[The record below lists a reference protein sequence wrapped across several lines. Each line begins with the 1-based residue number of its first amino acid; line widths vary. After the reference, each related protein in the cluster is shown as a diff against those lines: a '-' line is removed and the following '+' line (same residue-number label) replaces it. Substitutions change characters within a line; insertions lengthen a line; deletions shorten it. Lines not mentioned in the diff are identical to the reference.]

1 MKTTITMM
9 AALLGVMGVA
19 KTVVHVPTIP
29 TKTYTGEYQRADV
42 PESELYEI
50 TYNEQQMA
58 AGEYEV
64 ELQLTDPANYTWPDT
79 DDDWVVVPFHI
90 CQAMNSWTTPPSIE
104 GWTYGETANAPIAV
118 AQFGNVKVRY
128 DGTAKDGTVL
138 SDATSVTKAG
148 DYEAVFTVAGNANY
162 TGLTNRVPFSVA
174 KAGVSGGGGSGWSVS
189 MNVSGYEGAYDGE
202 EHSITVEITG
212 DEASSF
218 SVTYALSVSGPFS
231 AAKPMFTNVCSEA
244 VWYVLSSPNYA
255 TVTNSATVTI
265 KARSVTL
272 TSANVSK
279 QYDGTPLVLT
289 AADITSSGIV
299 AGESF
304 TYSDFSS
311 RTEVGQGPAT
321 FSYAA
326 GPDTSLA
333 NYSVECFPGTLT
345 VTKATAGGGSGG
357 GDEPGGGEVPQ
368 GGESKFDA
376 TAVYDGEGHTIDT
389 NALTAAF
396 GAAVIGEFA
405 VAYAADD
412 GSGNGGR
419 GAPALPWGTVPVYTN
434 VGEYIVWYRVTNPN
448 YNDFIH
454 AAKVSITNRPVTVTS
469 ADDSWT
475 YDEQP
480 HSSATVTTEGFVSG
494 EGIVANN
501 FATITD
507 VGSEA
512 NSFDYSFA
520 DGTLAGNYL
529 VTCVTGT
536 LTIVA
541 ADMGGWTDDAKWSVT
556 LSGDGAKYDGT
567 DKTCAVT
574 ALAYDGFAVPT
585 FTVTGNTATDAGDYT
600 LTVTGTGNFSG
611 SYTFPWSIAKRM
623 VTLTSGSD
631 SKVFDGAALVKHE
644 VAVSGD
650 GFASGE
656 GASYNFTGSQTDV
669 GTSENSFTYTLNGGT
684 KAGNYDITIANG
696 TLTVTKATYDMSGVQ
711 WDYAGEFAYDRT
723 EKTVTVTGTLPSG
736 VSVASYTGNKATLPG
751 TYTAHVVFNYDTT
764 NYNEPTLDDLSWKIK
779 SAEETT
785 LRKIFDE
792 PPAIITP
799 DGDGWKV
806 TLTGDMTGPID
817 IPDNLGH
824 VTIDLNGYKIT
835 GPDGAVGSETAP
847 GGDGTPAIRIVP
859 SGSDDGAV
867 TRISLVTSGGN
878 SLVKGGDGGSGN
890 PGGNGAPA
898 IKVLAG
904 TRDGVL
910 IDVGAGVTVQGGV
923 GGKGLG
929 GGDDG
934 DDGVPIDGEIGDVQ
948 GTLIRAR
955 VTPPVIAAKEY
966 TGSAQVA
973 DVPASPRWSTVFNE
987 GGTAVA
993 TYIVALELTD
1003 PVRYKWT
1010 DTDNA
1015 TLYLSFNITRATI
1028 DISAVGWNYS
1038 EPLPYTAYPQEVM
1051 LTNLPAGVTATYTGN
1066 KATET
1071 GTYTAH
1077 ATLNYNTD
1085 NFVVAAVPDCV
1096 WTIKPAV
1103 PIDGGNTDSLGGS
1116 TINYSGIYDGE
1127 AHGISVIL
1135 RDPRPAGACV
1145 RYSRSKNGPYTDENP
1160 LFTDVCRE
1168 TVWYLV
1174 TADHYEALTNSATVT
1189 IDPKPFTAG
1198 LVKHKGLKE
1207 IVENGASKIVPTFV
1221 IEDNWPCKVE
1231 ERDWELVDWTPR
1243 VAGGGTA
1250 VLCGRNNYTGQVTVE
1265 IGNEMTVLFDAV
1277 YGADRETLRVFTT
1290 QEPGKPYVF
1299 PTEPSY
1305 HGHAFR
1311 GWFTAKTGGEQVAPG
1326 TIVSLADPDTL
1337 YAHWTVK
1344 TFHMSYELNGG
1355 TGDIEDF
1362 DAEYGS
1368 AFGAMPMPKKPG
1380 YMFDGWWTTAD
1391 FQNGTK
1397 VSEGD
1402 GVPFRDT
1409 TLFAKWERRR
1419 LWYHDTAFHL
1429 EKAETWN
1436 GYVVDPAA
1444 GDVVAGTIQVKAGK
1458 PNKKTGLSKLTVTVQ
1473 LSGGKKKK
1481 LKGSTFDGTFTG
1493 DLDGRALY
1501 IKLGYSSLSGTFGG
1515 YALDGTRNV
1524 FTAKDAD
1531 SKIVAARALNRWQG
1545 TYVVA
1550 WPGVAGWN
1558 GLSLEV
1564 KTKGKVKASGTLA
1577 DGTRVSATTQLLVGE
1592 RESAIALSW
1601 TKKTASVA
1609 CLVWLCEDG
1618 TLECANLP
1626 GGVSALIANARSGAY
1641 LQAGAK
1647 LHIGMAS
1654 LSAVVPG
1661 LQENLLPDGM
1671 EVRMNGT
1678 KFDVDKAGRISVK
1691 NGAIDLSKAGTNPS
1705 GLKLNYKVK
1714 DCTFKGSFNGYVLSG
1729 GKLKKVRVQVSG
1741 VVLGRVGYG
1750 TATVKK
1756 VGSVPVTISP

>member
-1 MKTTITMM
+1 MSLTSGSASKVYDGSPVLCGDVIIAGDGFIDGEGANYNFTGSQTSVGSSENTF
-9 AALLGVMGVA
+9 
-19 KTVVHVPTIP
+19 
-29 TKTYTGEYQRADV
+29 TYT
-42 PESELYEI
+42 L
-50 TYNEQQMA
+50 NE
-58 AGEYEV
+58 GTKV
-64 ELQLTDPANYTWPDT
+64 GNY
-79 DDDWVVVPFHI
+79 
-90 CQAMNSWTTPPSIE
+90 
-104 GWTYGETANAPIAV
+104 
-118 AQFGNVKVRY
+118 
-128 DGTAKDGTVL
+128 
-138 SDATSVTKAG
+138 
-148 DYEAVFTVAGNANY
+148 
-162 TGLTNRVPFSVA
+162 
-174 KAGVSGGGGSGWSVS
+174 
-189 MNVSGYEGAYDGE
+189 
-202 EHSITVEITG
+202 
-212 DEASSF
+212 
-218 SVTYALSVSGPFS
+218 
-231 AAKPMFTNVCSEA
+231 
-244 VWYVLSSPNYA
+244 
-255 TVTNSATVTI
+255 
-265 KARSVTL
+265 
-272 TSANVSK
+272 
-279 QYDGTPLVLT
+279 
-289 AADITSSGIV
+289 DITTV
-299 AGESF
+299 
-304 TYSDFSS
+304 
-311 RTEVGQGPAT
+311 
-321 FSYAA
+321 
-326 GPDTSLA
+326 
-333 NYSVECFPGTLT
+333 NGTLA
-345 VTKATAGGGSGG
+345 VTKATVGPGGGGSGG
-357 GDEPGGGEVPQ
+357 GDEPGGGEVPY
-368 GGESKFDA
+368 GGESKFDT
-376 TAVYDGEGHTIDT
+376 TAMYDGEGHTIDT

-396 GAAVIGEFA
+396 GAAMIGEST
-405 VAYAADD
+405 VAYATDD
-412 GSGNGGR
+412 GSGANGGP
-419 GAPALPWGTVPVYTN
+419 GVPALPWLAEVPAYTN
-434 VGEYIVWYRVTNPN
+434 AGEYIVWYRVTNPN

-454 AAKVSITNRPVTVTS
+454 VAKVSIT
-469 ADDSWT
+469 
-475 YDEQP
+475 
-480 HSSATVTTEGFVSG
+480 
-494 EGIVANN
+494 
-501 FATITD
+501 
-507 VGSEA
+507 
-512 NSFDYSFA
+512 
-520 DGTLAGNYL
+520 
-529 VTCVTGT
+529 
-536 LTIVA
+536 
-541 ADMGGWTDDAKWSVT
+541 
-556 LSGDGAKYDGT
+556 
-567 DKTCAVT
+567 KT
-574 ALAYDGFAVPT
+574 
-585 FTVTGNTATDAGDYT
+585 
-600 LTVTGTGNFSG
+600 
-611 SYTFPWSIAKRM
+611 
-623 VTLTSGSD
+623 
-631 SKVFDGAALVKHE
+631 
-644 VAVSGD
+644 
-650 GFASGE
+650 
-656 GASYNFTGSQTDV
+656 
-669 GTSENSFTYTLNGGT
+669 
-684 KAGNYDITIANG
+684 
-696 TLTVTKATYDMSGVQ
+696 TYDMSGVQ
-711 WDYAGEFAYDRT
+711 WDYAGEFAYDGT
-723 EKTVTVTGTLPSG
+723 EKTVIVTGTLPSG
-736 VSVASYTGNKATLPG
+736 VSVASYTGNKAMLPG
-751 TYTAHVVFNYDTT
+751 TYTAHVIFNYDTT
-764 NYNEPTLDDLSWKIK
+764 NYNELTLDDLSWKIM

-859 SGSDDGAV
+859 SGSDDGDV

-898 IKVLAG
+898 IKVLDG

-910 IDVGAGVTVQGGV
+910 IDVDAGVTVQGGV

-934 DDGVPIDGEIGDVQ
+934 DDGVSIDGEIGDVQ

-993 TYIVALELTD
+993 TYVVALELTD
-1003 PVRYKWT
+1003 PVRYKWA
-1010 DTDNA
+1010 DMDNA
-1015 TLYLSFNITRATI
+1015 TLYLSFSITRATI

-1038 EPLPYTAYPQEVM
+1038 EPLPYTAYPQEVV

-1077 ATLNYNTD
+1077 ATLSYNTD
-1085 NFVVAAVPDCV
+1085 NFVAAAVPDCV
-1096 WTIKPAV
+1096 WSIKPAV

-1116 TINYSGIYDGE
+1116 TINYSGTYDGE

-1145 RYSRSKNGPYTDENP
+1145 RYSLSKNGPYTDENP

-1174 TADHYEALTNSATVT
+1174 TTDQYETLTNSATVT

-1198 LVKHKGLKE
+1198 LVKHKALKE
-1207 IVENGASKIVPTFV
+1207 VVEGGASKIVPTFV
-1221 IEDNWPCKVE
+1221 IEDSWPCKVE

-1243 VAGGGTA
+1243 GAGGGTA

-1277 YGADRETLRVFTT
+1277 YGADRESLRVVTT

-1305 HGHAFR
+1305 HGHAFL
-1311 GWFTAKTGGEQVAPG
+1311 GWFTAKTGGEQVALG

-1409 TLFAKWERRR
+1409 TFFAKWERRR

-1429 EKAETWN
+1429 KKAETWN

-1481 LKGSTFDGTFTG
+1481 LNGSTFDGTFTG
-1493 DLDGRALY
+1493 DLDGRVLY
-1501 IKLGYSSLSGTFGG
+1501 IRLGYSSLSGTFGG

-1564 KTKGKVKASGTLA
+1564 KAKGKVKVSGTLA
-1577 DGTRVSATTQLLVGE
+1577 DGTKVSTKAQLLVGE
-1592 RESAIALSW
+1592 RECAIAVSW

-1641 LQAGAK
+1641 LQTGAK
-1647 LHIGMAS
+1647 LHIDTAS

-1671 EVRMNGT
+1671 EVRINGT

-1705 GLKLNYKVK
+1705 GLKLNYKVR

-1729 GKLKKVRVQVSG
+1729 DKLKKVRVQVSG

>member
-494 EGIVANN
+494 EGIVAN
-501 FATITD
+501 
-507 VGSEA
+507 
-512 NSFDYSFA
+512 
-520 DGTLAGNYL
+520 L

-824 VTIDLNGYKIT
+824 VTIDLNGHTLTASDSTYGILL
-835 GPDGAVGSETAP
+835 GRNGSESSHITFAIIDTSNEK
-847 GGDGTPAIRIVP
+847 GGKFDAASAATCIQAQGNYCDITVGEGVEIDGCVAILTENQTLTVDGT
-859 SGSDDGAV
+859 
-867 TRISLVTSGGN
+867 
-878 SLVKGGDGGSGN
+878 
-890 PGGNGAPA
+890 
-898 IKVLAG
+898 
-904 TRDGVL
+904 
-910 IDVGAGVTVQGGV
+910 
-923 GGKGLG
+923 
-929 GGDDG
+929 
-934 DDGVPIDGEIGDVQ
+934 E
-948 GTLIRAR
+948 
-955 VTPPVIAAKEY
+955 
-966 TGSAQVA
+966 
-973 DVPASPRWSTVFNE
+973 
-987 GGTAVA
+987 
-993 TYIVALELTD
+993 
-1003 PVRYKWT
+1003 
-1010 DTDNA
+1010 
-1015 TLYLSFNITRATI
+1015 
-1028 DISAVGWNYS
+1028 
-1038 EPLPYTAYPQEVM
+1038 
-1051 LTNLPAGVTATYTGN
+1051 
-1066 KATET
+1066 
-1071 GTYTAH
+1071 
-1077 ATLNYNTD
+1077 
-1085 NFVVAAVPDCV
+1085 
-1096 WTIKPAV
+1096 
-1103 PIDGGNTDSLGGS
+1103 
-1116 TINYSGIYDGE
+1116 YSG
-1127 AHGISVIL
+1127 
-1135 RDPRPAGACV
+1135 CV
-1145 RYSRSKNGPYTDENP
+1145 
-1160 LFTDVCRE
+1160 L
-1168 TVWYLV
+1168 
-1174 TADHYEALTNSATVT
+1174 TA
-1189 IDPKPFTAG
+1189 
-1198 LVKHKGLKE
+1198 
-1207 IVENGASKIVPTFV
+1207 
-1221 IEDNWPCKVE
+1221 
-1231 ERDWELVDWTPR
+1231 
-1243 VAGGGTA
+1243 
-1250 VLCGRNNYTGQVTVE
+1250 
-1265 IGNEMTVLFDAV
+1265 
-1277 YGADRETLRVFTT
+1277 
-1290 QEPGKPYVF
+1290 
-1299 PTEPSY
+1299 
-1305 HGHAFR
+1305 
-1311 GWFTAKTGGEQVAPG
+1311 
-1326 TIVSLADPDTL
+1326 
-1337 YAHWTVK
+1337 
-1344 TFHMSYELNGG
+1344 
-1355 TGDIEDF
+1355 EDF
-1362 DAEYGS
+1362 
-1368 AFGAMPMPKKPG
+1368 
-1380 YMFDGWWTTAD
+1380 
-1391 FQNGTK
+1391 
-1397 VSEGD
+1397 
-1402 GVPFRDT
+1402 
-1409 TLFAKWERRR
+1409 
-1419 LWYHDTAFHL
+1419 
-1429 EKAETWN
+1429 
-1436 GYVVDPAA
+1436 
-1444 GDVVAGTIQVKAGK
+1444 
-1458 PNKKTGLSKLTVTVQ
+1458 
-1473 LSGGKKKK
+1473 
-1481 LKGSTFDGTFTG
+1481 
-1493 DLDGRALY
+1493 
-1501 IKLGYSSLSGTFGG
+1501 
-1515 YALDGTRNV
+1515 
-1524 FTAKDAD
+1524 
-1531 SKIVAARALNRWQG
+1531 
-1545 TYVVA
+1545 
-1550 WPGVAGWN
+1550 
-1558 GLSLEV
+1558 
-1564 KTKGKVKASGTLA
+1564 
-1577 DGTRVSATTQLLVGE
+1577 
-1592 RESAIALSW
+1592 
-1601 TKKTASVA
+1601 
-1609 CLVWLCEDG
+1609 
-1618 TLECANLP
+1618 
-1626 GGVSALIANARSGAY
+1626 
-1641 LQAGAK
+1641 
-1647 LHIGMAS
+1647 
-1654 LSAVVPG
+1654 
-1661 LQENLLPDGM
+1661 
-1671 EVRMNGT
+1671 
-1678 KFDVDKAGRISVK
+1678 
-1691 NGAIDLSKAGTNPS
+1691 
-1705 GLKLNYKVK
+1705 
-1714 DCTFKGSFNGYVLSG
+1714 
-1729 GKLKKVRVQVSG
+1729 
-1741 VVLGRVGYG
+1741 
-1750 TATVKK
+1750 
-1756 VGSVPVTISP
+1756 

>member
-1 MKTTITMM
+1 M
-9 AALLGVMGVA
+9 
-19 KTVVHVPTIP
+19 
-29 TKTYTGEYQRADV
+29 
-42 PESELYEI
+42 
-50 TYNEQQMA
+50 
-58 AGEYEV
+58 
-64 ELQLTDPANYTWPDT
+64 
-79 DDDWVVVPFHI
+79 
-90 CQAMNSWTTPPSIE
+90 
-104 GWTYGETANAPIAV
+104 
-118 AQFGNVKVRY
+118 
-128 DGTAKDGTVL
+128 
-138 SDATSVTKAG
+138 
-148 DYEAVFTVAGNANY
+148 
-162 TGLTNRVPFSVA
+162 
-174 KAGVSGGGGSGWSVS
+174 
-189 MNVSGYEGAYDGE
+189 
-202 EHSITVEITG
+202 
-212 DEASSF
+212 
-218 SVTYALSVSGPFS
+218 
-231 AAKPMFTNVCSEA
+231 
-244 VWYVLSSPNYA
+244 
-255 TVTNSATVTI
+255 
-265 KARSVTL
+265 
-272 TSANVSK
+272 
-279 QYDGTPLVLT
+279 
-289 AADITSSGIV
+289 
-299 AGESF
+299 
-304 TYSDFSS
+304 
-311 RTEVGQGPAT
+311 
-321 FSYAA
+321 
-326 GPDTSLA
+326 
-333 NYSVECFPGTLT
+333 
-345 VTKATAGGGSGG
+345 
-357 GDEPGGGEVPQ
+357 
-368 GGESKFDA
+368 
-376 TAVYDGEGHTIDT
+376 
-389 NALTAAF
+389 
-396 GAAVIGEFA
+396 
-405 VAYAADD
+405 
-412 GSGNGGR
+412 
-419 GAPALPWGTVPVYTN
+419 
-434 VGEYIVWYRVTNPN
+434 
-448 YNDFIH
+448 
-454 AAKVSITNRPVTVTS
+454 
-469 ADDSWT
+469 
-475 YDEQP
+475 
-480 HSSATVTTEGFVSG
+480 
-494 EGIVANN
+494 
-501 FATITD
+501 
-507 VGSEA
+507 A

-536 LTIVA
+536 LTIAAADMGGWTDDAKWSVTLSGDGAKYDGTEKTCAVTALAYDGFAVPTFTVAGNTATDAGDYTLTVTGTGNFSGSHTFPWSIAKRAVTLTSESDSKVFDGAALTKHEVAVGGDGFASGEGASYNFTGSQTDVGTSENTFTYTLNDGTKAGNYDITTVNGTLSVTKATAGGGTGGGDEPGGGEVPMGGESKFDATAMYDGEGHTIDTNALAAAFGAAMIGEFSVGYAADDGSGNGGRGAPALPWGPVPVYTNVGEYIVWYRVSNPNYEDFVHAAKVSITNRPVTVTSADGSWTYDGQAHSSATVTTEGFVSGEGIVANNFATITGVGSVANSFDYSFADGTLAGNYLVTCVTGTLTIAA

-611 SYTFPWSIAKRM
+611 SHTFPWSIVKRA

-644 VAVSGD
+644 VSVSGD
-650 GFASGE
+650 GFASGD
-656 GASYNFTGSQTDV
+656 GAGYNFTGSQTV
-669 GTSENSFTYTLNGGT
+669 AGASENTFTYTLNDGT
-684 KAGNYDITIANG
+684 KAGNYDITTVNG

-711 WDYAGEFAYDRT
+711 WDYAGEFAYDGT

-736 VSVASYTGNKATLPG
+736 VFVASYTGNEATLPG

-764 NYNEPTLDDLSWKIK
+764 NYNEPTLDDLSWKIM

-824 VTIDLNGYKIT
+824 VTIDLDGYKIT
-835 GPDGAVGSETAP
+835 GPDGSVGSETAP

-878 SLVKGGDGGSGN
+878 SLVEGGDGGSGN

-898 IKVLAG
+898 IKVLDG

-910 IDVGAGVTVQGGV
+910 IDVGADVTVQGGV

-1003 PVRYKWT
+1003 PVRYKWA

-1015 TLYLSFNITRATI
+1015 TLYLSFNITKAAI

-1038 EPLPYTAYPQEVM
+1038 EPLPYTAYPQEIV
-1051 LTNLPAGVTATYTGN
+1051 LTNLPAGVTATYSGN

-1116 TINYSGIYDGE
+1116 TINYSGTYDGE

-1207 IVENGASKIVPTFV
+1207 VVENGVSTIVPTFV
-1221 IEDNWPCKVE
+1221 IEDSWPCKVE
-1231 ERDWELVDWTPR
+1231 ERDWELLDWTPR

-1299 PTEPSY
+1299 PTEPIY
-1305 HGHAFR
+1305 HGHAFL
-1311 GWFTAKTGGEQVAPG
+1311 GWFTDREGGMQIVPG

-1337 YAHWTVK
+1337 YARWTVK

-1368 AFGAMPMPKKPG
+1368 AFGTMPIPKKPG

-1458 PNKKTGLSKLTVTVQ
+1458 PNKKTGLSKLNVTVQ

-1501 IKLGYSSLSGTFGG
+1501 IRLGYSSLSGTFGG

-1550 WPGVAGWN
+1550 WPGVSGWN

-1577 DGTRVSATTQLLVGE
+1577 DGTKVSATTQLLVGE
-1592 RESAIALSW
+1592 RECAIAVSW

-1618 TLECANLP
+1618 TVECANLP

-1641 LQAGAK
+1641 LQTGAK
-1647 LHIGMAS
+1647 LHVDTAS
-1654 LSAVVPG
+1654 LSEVVHG
-1661 LQENLLPDGM
+1661 LQEDLLPDGM

-1678 KFDVDKAGRISVK
+1678 KFDVDKTGRITVK

-1705 GLKLNYKVK
+1705 GLKLKYKVK

-1729 GKLKKVRVQVSG
+1729 DKLKKVKVQVSG